1 MPPQLTHETKSEM
14 KLNAVKLLLLCLAL
28 TGIAGQAQA
37 QQILTLEQAIDLAL
51 KNNYD
56 IRLAH
61 NDADVLANDYAYA
74 NFAFAPRING
84 AAGRTWSTTRTNQE
98 FANGNKRDT
107 SGIKSNNYTANVAL
121 NWTLFDGLKMFAT
134 RQRLEGMRDLG
145 ELTLKNRIIN
155 TVANIINSYY
165 DIVQQKQQL
174 RNLAE
179 QMSISEER
187 VKLSDAKFQTGLGP
201 KTDLLQSQVDYNG
214 QKTAYL
220 RQQTAIT
227 QSKAVLNQLMA
238 IAAGNTTYEVQDSI
252 PINLDLNY
260 GAMQQ
265 GVMNNN
271 AALKIAQQQVTVSEL
286 QLKEARGDYFP
297 TLSFNTTYN
306 FSRVNSNAATNSF
319 SPIFNQN
326 GVLNYGFSASIPIFN
341 GLNVRRQV
349 KNAKLNIAY
358 QQLWLDNS
366 RSQISLSLDSTFKS
380 YEYYKTAVTLEEENI
395 GLARENA
402 MVALERFRQG
412 VSTTLEVKLA
422 QQSLQDAF
430 NRLIQ
435 ARYNTKLA
443 ETELLRLK
451 GELLKE

>member
-1 MPPQLTHETKSEM
+1 M
-14 KLNAVKLLLLCLAL
+14 KLNAVKLFLLCFAV
-28 TGIAGQAQA
+28 TGIALHTQA
-37 QQILTLEQAIDLAL
+37 QQVLSLQQAIDLAL

-74 NFAFAPRING
+74 NFAFAPRIN
-84 AAGRTWSTTRTNQE
+84 ATAGRTWSTTRTNQE
-98 FANGNKRDT
+98 FANGSKRDT
-107 SGIKSNNYTANVAL
+107 SGIKSNNYTGNVAL
-121 NWTLFDGLKMFAT
+121 NWTLFDGLRMFAT
-134 RQRLEGMRDLG
+134 RDRLESMRDLG
-145 ELTLKNRIIN
+145 ELTLKNQVIN
-155 TVANIINSYY
+155 TVADIINYYY

-214 QKTAYL
+214 QKAAYL

-227 QSKAVLNQLMA
+227 QSKAALNQLMA
-238 IAAGNTTYEVQDSI
+238 IAVGDITYDVQDSI
-252 PINLDLNY
+252 PINLELNY
-260 GAMQQ
+260 GALQQEVMQ
-265 GVMNNN
+265 NN
-271 AALKIAQQQVTVSEL
+271 ANLKIAQQQLEVSRL
-286 QLKEARGDYFP
+286 QLKEARADYFP
-297 TLSFNTTYN
+297 VLNFNTAYN

-326 GVLNYGFSASIPIFN
+326 GVVNYGFSASIPIFN

-349 KNAKLNIAY
+349 KNAKLNIEY
-358 QQLWLDNS
+358 QKLWLDNAH
-366 RSQISLSLDSTFKS
+366 SQVSLSLDSTYKN
-380 YEYYKTAVTLEEENI
+380 YEYYKMQVTLEEENI

-430 NRLIQ
+430 NRLIL

-451 GELLKE
+451 GELLK